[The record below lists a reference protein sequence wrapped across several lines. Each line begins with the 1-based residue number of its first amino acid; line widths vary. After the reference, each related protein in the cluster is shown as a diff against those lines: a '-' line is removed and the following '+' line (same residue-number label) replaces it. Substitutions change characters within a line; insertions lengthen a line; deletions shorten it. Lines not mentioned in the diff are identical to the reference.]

1 MRNLTDFALRL
12 EYERVKDLGDKL
24 VDIGGRLNWESFR
37 PMLEAMYKNNTEC
50 GGRPNL
56 DVIVMLKSLF
66 IQQLY
71 NLSDEQLER
80 EIADRISFRVFLGTT
95 ETVPDSTTIWKF
107 RERLA
112 ERGIDKE
119 VWAEM
124 QRQLDAMNLKVQKG
138 VMQDATFITADP
150 GHAKADTPRG
160 IESKTR
166 RSKDGTWAKK
176 GTKSFFGYKLHD
188 CTDEKFCLVRRIE
201 VTAANVHDS
210 QVDLAE
216 EGEVRYAD
224 KGYSGAKTRGYDAAM
239 KKATRGHP
247 LSYKDEMRNMR
258 ISKKRSPVERFY
270 AFIKCVCKAG
280 HVAVTTIP
288 RVRVKMII
296 TGIVF
301 NVYHLASAK
310 SKLEA

>member
-1 MRNLTDFALRL
+1 MRNHTDFAILQ
-12 EYERVKDLGDKL
+12 EYERIKRLGDKL
-24 VDIGGRLNWESFR
+24 VEIGSRISWEGFR
-37 PMLEAMYKNNTEC
+37 PELEAMFKNNTDR

-71 NLSDEQLER
+71 SLSDEQLER
-80 EIADRISFRVFLGTT
+80 ELSDRISFRVFLGTT
-95 ETVPDSTTIWKF
+95 EVVPDSTTIWKF

-112 ERGIDKE
+112 ETGTDKK

-138 VMQDATFITADP
+138 VMQDATFITSDP
-150 GHAKADTPRG
+150 GHARAGTPRG
-160 IESKTR
+160 DGAKTR
-166 RSKDGTWAKK
+166 RSKDGEWAKK
-176 GTKSFFGYKLHD
+176 GNKSFFGYKLHQAMND
-188 CTDEKFCLVRRIE
+188 KFGLVRRIE

-210 QVDLAE
+210 QVDLAR

-224 KGYSGAKTRGYDAAM
+224 KGYFGAKTKGYDAAM

-247 LSYKDEMRNMR
+247 LSYKDEMRNKR
-258 ISKKRSPVERFY
+258 ISSKRSPVERFF

-280 HVAVTTIP
+280 QVAVTTTP

-301 NVYHLASAK
+301 DAYNLDSARH
-310 SKLEA
+310 KLEA

>member
-1 MRNLTDFALRL
+1 
-12 EYERVKDLGDKL
+12 
-24 VDIGGRLNWESFR
+24 
-37 PMLEAMYKNNTEC
+37 MLEAMYKNNTEC

-71 NLSDEQLER
+71 CLSDEQLER
-80 EIADRISFRVFLGTT
+80 EIADRISFRVFLATT
-95 ETVPDSTTIWKF
+95 EIVPDSTTIWKF

-112 ERGIDKE
+112 EKGVDKE

-138 VMQDATFITADP
+138 VMQDATFVTADP

-160 IESKTR
+160 DEAKTR
-166 RSKDGTWAKK
+166 RSKDGAWAKK
-176 GTKSFFGYKLHD
+176 GTKSYFGFKLHD
-188 CTDEKFCLVRRIE
+188 CMDERFGLIRGIE

-210 QVDLAE
+210 QVDLAK

-224 KGYSGAKTRGYDAAM
+224 KGYSGAKTKGYDAAM

-247 LSYKDEMRNMR
+247 LSYKDEMRNRR
-258 ISKKRSPVERFY
+258 ISSKRSPVERFH
-270 AFIKCVCKAG
+270 AFIKSVCKAG
-280 HVAVTTIP
+280 HVAVTTIT
-288 RVRVKMII
+288 RVTVKMVMM
-296 TGIVF
+296 GIVF

-310 SKLEA
+310 RKLEAQCQLSKKYELFDENEGFWRRKQEKLE

>member
-1 MRNLTDFALRL
+1 MRNLTDFAILQ
-12 EYERVKDLGDKL
+12 EYERVKELGDKL
-24 VDIGGRLNWESFR
+24 VENGSRIKWESFR
-37 PMLEAMYKNNTEC
+37 QMLETMYKNNTEC

-71 NLSDEQLER
+71 SLSDEQLER
-80 EIADRISFRVFLGTT
+80 EIADRISFRVFLDTT

-112 ERGIDKE
+112 EKDLDKE

-160 IESKTR
+160 DEAKTR
-166 RSKDGTWAKK
+166 RSKDGAWAKK
-176 GTKSFFGYKLHD
+176 GTKSFFGFKLHD
-188 CTDEKFCLVRRIE
+188 CMDERFGLIRRIE

-210 QVDLAE
+210 QVDLAK

-224 KGYSGAKTRGYDAAM
+224 KGYFGAETKGYDAAM

-247 LSYKDEMRNMR
+247 LSYEDEMRNMR
-258 ISKKRSPVERFY
+258 ISSKRSPVERFY
-270 AFIKCVCKAG
+270 AFIKSVCKSG

-288 RVRVKMII
+288 RVKVKMIMA
-296 TGIVF
+296 GIVF

-310 SKLEA
+310 RKLEA

>member
-1 MRNLTDFALRL
+1 MRNLTDFAILQ
-12 EYERVKDLGDKL
+12 EYERVKELGDKL
-24 VDIGGRLNWESFR
+24 VENGSRIKWESLR

-71 NLSDEQLER
+71 CLSDEQLER
-80 EIADRISFRVFLGTT
+80 EIADRISFRVFLATT
-95 ETVPDSTTIWKF
+95 EIVPDSTTIWKF

-112 ERGIDKE
+112 EKGVDKE

-138 VMQDATFITADP
+138 VMQDATFVTADP

-160 IESKTR
+160 DEAKTR
-166 RSKDGTWAKK
+166 RSKDGAWAKK
-176 GTKSFFGYKLHD
+176 GTKSYFGFKLHD
-188 CTDEKFCLVRRIE
+188 CMDERFGLIRGIE

-210 QVDLAE
+210 QVDLAK

-224 KGYSGAKTRGYDAAM
+224 KGYSGAKTKGYDAAM

-247 LSYKDEMRNMR
+247 LSYKDEMRNRR
-258 ISKKRSPVERFY
+258 ISSKRSPVERFH
-270 AFIKCVCKAG
+270 AFIKSVCKAG
-280 HVAVTTIP
+280 HVAVTTIT
-288 RVRVKMII
+288 RVTVKMVMM
-296 TGIVF
+296 GIVF

-310 SKLEA
+310 RKLEA

>member
-12 EYERVKDLGDKL
+12 EYERIKDLGDKL

-37 PMLEAMYKNNTEC
+37 PVLEAMYMNNTEC

-71 NLSDEQLER
+71 SLSDEHLER

-112 ERGIDKE
+112 ENGVDREI
-119 VWAEM
+119 WAEM

-216 EGEVRYAD
+216 KGEVRYAD
-224 KGYSGAKTRGYDAAM
+224 KGYDGAKTKGYDAAM
-239 KKATRGHP
+239 KKTTRCHP